1 MPRPAALPA
10 ALLLILAAA
19 PVAAGVRL
27 VAERDG
33 RRLEAVFA
41 GPGAREVTVRYEDR
55 TFRVPVGDGE
65 AGAVGNGDG
74 WRVEFWHRGP
84 RVAGWAS
91 RYHVV
96 RRDGRICAEVLAS
109 RWLGRALAPVL
120 TALVR
125 LGEREPE
132 LAAIAL
138 GGDCGRLP
146 LAVAGRAGF
155 PLAVSDGRRERFVV
169 RELRFGWPVGDAATD
184 VREER

>member
-1 MPRPAALPA
+1 MPRPAALLA
-10 ALLLILAAA
+10 VLLPLLAAA
-19 PVAAGVRL
+19 PAGAGVRL

-41 GPGAREVTVRYEDR
+41 GPAAREVTIRYEGR
-55 TFRVPVGDGE
+55 TFVVPVGDGKSGSTADE
-65 AGAVGNGDG
+65 DS
-74 WRVEFWHRGP
+74 WQVESWHRGP
-84 RVAGWAS
+84 RVAGWTS

-120 TALVR
+120 VALAR
-125 LGEREPE
+125 LGARRPD

-138 GGDCGRLP
+138 DGCGRLP

-155 PLAVSDGRRERFVV
+155 PLMVSDGRRARFVV
-169 RELRFGWPVGDAATD
+169 RELRFGWPVEDAATG